1 MNWSAITALMDDDA
15 FVPDPPFHMNPD
27 FTPDVGPPDPEPEP
41 EPDPE
46 IPDEPEDPEDPA

>member
-15 FVPDPPFHMNPD
+15 FVPPPPFHMNPD
-27 FTPDVGPPDPEPEP
+27 FEPEAGAPDPDPEP

-46 IPDEPEDPEDPA
+46 DNQEGPNPD

>member
-27 FTPDVGPPDPEPEP
+27 FEPEAGAPDPDPEP

-46 IPDEPEDPEDPA
+46 DNQEGPNPD

>member
-27 FTPDVGPPDPEPEP
+27 FEPEAGAPDPDPP

-46 IPDEPEDPEDPA
+46 SDTPDGGGDDDPA

>member
-15 FVPDPPFHMNPD
+15 FVPPPPFHMNPD
-27 FTPDVGPPDPEPEP
+27 FEPEAGAPDPDPDPEP

-46 IPDEPEDPEDPA
+46 DNQEGPNPD